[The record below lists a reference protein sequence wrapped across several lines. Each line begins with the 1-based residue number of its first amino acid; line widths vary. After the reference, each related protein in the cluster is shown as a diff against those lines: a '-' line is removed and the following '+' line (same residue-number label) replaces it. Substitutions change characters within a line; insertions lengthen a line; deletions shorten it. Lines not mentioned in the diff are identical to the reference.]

1 MGGYELTRDKA
12 RRRAII
18 AVGAGLVV
26 LLLYLSFGFFL
37 SAMGGFLV
45 KTDEPA
51 SSQAVV
57 VLSTGVEYYP
67 RLIEAASLYRE
78 GYAEK
83 VVINGNR
90 KTAVLRDLEKQGFTP
105 CCPWYE
111 NSLRILSLLGV
122 PRDKVMA
129 ISAEDAY
136 DTISESDVVGR
147 ELIRAGINRIIL
159 TTSKSHTRRA
169 DYIWKHNFPGQFSI
183 LTIAARTDPY
193 LPTQWWKE
201 GRQIRWV
208 LAEYGAWI
216 YFYWKEKL
224 MKDESP
230 GVPDVERLE

>member
-1 MGGYELTRDKA
+1 MTRDKA

-18 AVGAGLVV
+18 AVGIGLVL

-37 SAMGGFLV
+37 SALGGFLV
-45 KTDEPA
+45 KTDEPTHSEA
-51 SSQAVV
+51 IV

-67 RLIEAASLYRE
+67 RLIEAASLFRE
-78 GYAEK
+78 GYAGK

-136 DTISESDVVGR
+136 DTVSESQAVGR
-147 ELIRAGINRIIL
+147 ELIRAGIKRIIL

-169 DYIWKHNFPGQFSI
+169 GFIWKHNFPDQFSI
-183 LTIAARTDPY
+183 LTVAARTDSY
-193 LPTQWWKE
+193 SPTEWWKE

-230 GVPDVERLE
+230 GVPDTGPLE